1 MRTLSLICLTCSLL
15 LLLWSA
21 QSTPATAQVQPEVT
35 GNFSVGLPQGGFGD
49 NVSRAGVGGTLM
61 AGLRFPGTPA
71 LIGLDFGYMNYGI
84 ERRSEPFSSTIPDV
98 RVNVRTTNDII
109 LTHLLLRMQPEDGAV
124 RPHVDGLF
132 GFKYLFTSTRIEDRG
147 SRDRDPIASSVNFDD
162 IALSFGVGGG
172 IDIRL
177 AQPTPRSD
185 GQPSIRAVY
194 LNLGARYL
202 FGEEA
207 EYLRRGSID
216 RTGDRLAFDVRRSRT
231 DLLTFGLGVTLQF

>member
-1 MRTLSLICLTCSLL
+1 MRTLSIVCLTSFLL
-15 LLLWSA
+15 LFLWGV

-49 NVSRAGVGGTLM
+49 NVTRAGVGGTLM
-61 AGLRFPGTPA
+61 AGLRFQGTPA

-84 ERRSEPFSSTIPDV
+84 ERRSEPFSTTIPDV

-132 GFKYLFTSTRIEDRG
+132 GFKYLFTNTRIEDR
-147 SRDRDPIASSVNFDD
+147 SSRDPIASSVNFDD
-162 IALSFGVGGG
+162 FALSFGVGGG
-172 IDIRL
+172 FDIRL
-177 AQPTPRSD
+177 AQPSPRSD
-185 GQPSIRAVY
+185 GQPSVRAVY

-207 EYLRRGSID
+207 EYLRRGSIE
-216 RTGDRLAFDVRRSRT
+216 RTDDGLVFDVRRSRT